1 MPPCKV
7 TALFETM
14 QYGVHRIL
22 TFKGSRDGAQDF
34 FERNSTSHV
43 VAKRKDISSHSP
55 LQHHGLH
62 GHALREKFRLLDI
75 DRQFF
80 VFCLLS
86 RGTYQQDKYI
96 VLPLMKYVMLFC
108 IRQFGNY
115 WGILLAMI
123 YI

>member
-1 MPPCKV
+1 MYLHQKL
-7 TALFETM
+7 A
-14 QYGVHRIL
+14 II

-34 FERNSTSHV
+34 FERNSTSRV
-43 VAKRKDISSHSP
+43 VAKRKDISSPGP

-62 GHALREKFRLLDI
+62 GYTFREKFRLLDI

-80 VFCLLS
+80 VFCLLY

-108 IRQFGNY
+108 IRQVGNY
-115 WGILLAMI
+115 LGVLLAMI